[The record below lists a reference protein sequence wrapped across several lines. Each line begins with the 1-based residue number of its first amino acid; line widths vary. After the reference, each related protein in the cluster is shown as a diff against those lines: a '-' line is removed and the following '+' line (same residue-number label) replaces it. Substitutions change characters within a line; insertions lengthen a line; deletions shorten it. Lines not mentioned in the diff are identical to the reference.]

1 MLCFRRSEHKS
12 CAKRAS
18 PSSSGGP
25 LTCQQTNG
33 GDVDTHDCSRATR
46 NRCSK
51 RLPSYFVDQGW
62 ELSTPSCVRTTHDLA
77 LLEHPKGFH
86 LKSPLHRYTNP
97 AVSSE
102 RQQNASMSWY
112 ISTPV
117 NARLPPIGHQQARS
131 EPLTYT
137 SARAFLDIRFKKDA
151 LSGSYEAPSCM
162 PLFSWLSFHLA

>member
-77 LLEHPKGFH
+77 LLEHPKGV
-86 LKSPLHRYTNP
+86 SPEESFASVHESSSFLRTTAECFNVMVYFYP
-97 AVSSE
+97 SE
-102 RQQNASMSWY
+102 RQATSH
-112 ISTPV
+112 
-117 NARLPPIGHQQARS
+117 R
-131 EPLTYT
+131 T
-137 SARAFLDIRFKKDA
+137 SASQERTSDIHICKGIFGHKIQEGR
-151 LSGSYEAPSCM
+151 LV
-162 PLFSWLSFHLA
+162 WIV